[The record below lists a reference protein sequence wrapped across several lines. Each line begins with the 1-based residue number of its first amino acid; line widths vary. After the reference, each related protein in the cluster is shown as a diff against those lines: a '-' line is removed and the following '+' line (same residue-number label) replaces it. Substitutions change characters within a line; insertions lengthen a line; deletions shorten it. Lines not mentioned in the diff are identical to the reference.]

1 MPSGI
6 SSSEG
11 HVADKPERAKS
22 SRQRTSF
29 EDAFA
34 RLEQTVAALETGG
47 LTLEQA
53 TKLYEEGM
61 RLAKQCNEMLSAT
74 ELKITRLQTSYGQ
87 QMQMV
92 DGATDDEE
100 DEK

>member
-1 MPSGI
+1 MPD
-6 SSSEG
+6 ET
-11 HVADKPERAKS
+11 ERPKS
-22 SRQRTSF
+22 RRQRTSF
-29 EDAFA
+29 EDSFA
-34 RLEQTVAALETGG
+34 KLEQTVQALEAGG

-92 DGATDDEE
+92 DSAADEADDED
-100 DEK
+100 DETK